1 MVTTTN
7 YNAMT
12 ETSRIKKYLMWNKVR
27 ELFSDGLNKTQ
38 IGQSLGL
45 HRQTVAKY
53 LSMTEEAFMS
63 SQSYDRHYGHKLDPY
78 ESYMVSELRKWPF
91 LSSPQLHDRLKEHF
105 ADLPSVPP
113 PKNGVQLRQSGAI
126 KTSSAQ
132 GDRKELPSLKNNPS
146 RPMDNTLSV
155 ILVSD
160 G

>member
-27 ELFSDGLNKTQ
+27 ELFSDGLNKSQ

-63 SQSYDRHYGHKLDPY
+63 SRSYDRH
-78 ESYMVSELRKWPF
+78 R
-91 LSSPQLHDRLKEHF
+91 
-105 ADLPSVPP
+105 
-113 PKNGVQLRQSGAI
+113 
-126 KTSSAQ
+126 T
-132 GDRKELPSLKNNPS
+132 
-146 RPMDNTLSV
+146 
-155 ILVSD
+155 
-160 G
+160 